1 MLAHAWRGQDED
13 WPQPGC
19 RKTQN
24 VSWNEP
30 PFWRLTWPGPC
41 TSNGGHAY
49 SIDGREWHISPIPPY
64 SAETEFDDGSTVFWR
79 ARERPHIVFDEHG
92 ELAYLLNGVGDPIQ
106 VNCTDAPSTP
116 GRIQTDPTACQ
127 CPDSGFFPCP
137 PQTGGSN
144 TGGPGGDHT
153 FTLLQPIAKK
163 PVVRVLK
170 TDEKQDNI
178 GYSSSISPLYGD
190 PLFDGA
196 HDAELVW
203 HEGEQCW
210 WLTYLQN
217 RYNSCAKGGS
227 ATGSATGTD
236 LGLAST
242 PNGGRTWIYRG
253 VMAGLDVPAGDRQ
266 EPLPCAQQYTVCR

>member
-1 MLAHAWRGQDED
+1 MRWNFRRDPTLYVDKRGHFHVLAHAWRGQDED

-79 ARERPHIVFDEHG
+79 ARERPHLVFDEHG
-92 ELAYLLNGVGDPIQ
+92 ELAYLLNGVGDPIH

-116 GRIQTDPTACQ
+116 ERIQTDPTACQ

-137 PQTGGSN
+137 PQTGGGN
-144 TGGPGGDHT
+144 TGPGGR
-153 FTLLQPIAKK
+153 PWY
-163 PVVRVLK
+163 
-170 TDEKQDNI
+170 E
-178 GYSSSISPLYGD
+178 S
-190 PLFDGA
+190 
-196 HDAELVW
+196 
-203 HEGEQCW
+203 
-210 WLTYLQN
+210 
-217 RYNSCAKGGS
+217 
-227 ATGSATGTD
+227 
-236 LGLAST
+236 
-242 PNGGRTWIYRG
+242 
-253 VMAGLDVPAGDRQ
+253 
-266 EPLPCAQQYTVCR
+266 